1 MRVEAFEIRQALAP
15 VAYQVEVKVNIVC
28 IIACF
33 IWLDSLNFMPHNS
46 VYIHGKSAKPIK
58 AKTNFLSCCV
68 SRAVRAGGLC

>member
-33 IWLDSLNFMPHNS
+33 I
-46 VYIHGKSAKPIK
+46 
-58 AKTNFLSCCV
+58 
-68 SRAVRAGGLC
+68 